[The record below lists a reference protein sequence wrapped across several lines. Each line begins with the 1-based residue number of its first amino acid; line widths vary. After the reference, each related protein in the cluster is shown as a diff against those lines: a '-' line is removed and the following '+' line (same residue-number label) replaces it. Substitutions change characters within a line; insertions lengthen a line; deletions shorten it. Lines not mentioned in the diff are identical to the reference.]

1 MILKHRSVFIITTIV
16 FIMTG
21 YTVKAQTT
29 PWTLEKCI
37 EYARQNNIQIKSQK
51 ITKELSD
58 VDLEQTKAQRFPT
71 LNFSSNFG
79 VSFQN
84 TTTYNDFMEKTDAAA
99 YSDNYGLNTGV
110 TLYSGGKLNKT
121 IKQKQIENSAYS
133 YDIEQSALDIEISV
147 VQAYLQILYANES
160 LEIAKKAVALSQTQ
174 VERGLQM
181 YQAGS
186 ISKADLAQLQSQNAG
201 DKHQLTQA
209 KNSLSSAKLT
219 LKQLLELELEDE
231 FDVVFT
237 EFDDQQ
243 VLKIIPDLYSVYQ
256 AALNN
261 LPQMKSSALSV
272 ESANMAIS
280 VAKASM
286 LPTISA
292 SASINT
298 GTISSAGASYFEQLG
313 NKINENIGLNLSIP
327 IFNNKQ
333 IRTNINKAEL
343 QSESAQLQD
352 LSLKKQLLSTIE
364 SLHNDAVSAQSQ
376 YVSAKEQLDAAK
388 ASFELVNEQF
398 LAGLKNTIEMITE
411 QNNYTNALSTLLQS
425 RFQAVSCLML
435 LELYQYQNMNF

>member
-1 MILKHRSVFIITTIV
+1 
-16 FIMTG
+16 
-21 YTVKAQTT
+21 
-29 PWTLEKCI
+29 
-37 EYARQNNIQIKSQK
+37 
-51 ITKELSD
+51 
-58 VDLEQTKAQRFPT
+58 
-71 LNFSSNFG
+71 
-79 VSFQN
+79 
-84 TTTYNDFMEKTDAAA
+84 
-99 YSDNYGLNTGV
+99 GLNTGV

>member
-1 MILKHRSVFIITTIV
+1 
-16 FIMTG
+16 MTG

-231 FDVVFT
+231 FDVVFI

-352 LSLKKQLLSTIE
+352 ISLKKQLLSTIE

-398 LAGLKNTIEMITE
+398 LAGLKNTIELITE